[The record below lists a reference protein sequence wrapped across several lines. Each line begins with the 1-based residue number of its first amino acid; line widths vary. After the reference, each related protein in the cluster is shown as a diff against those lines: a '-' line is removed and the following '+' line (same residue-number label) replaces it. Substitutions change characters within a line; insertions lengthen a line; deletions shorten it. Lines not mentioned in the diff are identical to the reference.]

1 MILDGYFYPVDQWL
15 DKIHKVESTG
25 EYEGFSVD
33 NYIVGNRQGGKT
45 VGVGIMSIGDYLCY
59 GYKSVLVR
67 RFEKHFRD
75 AQKPAMESFWL
86 KAWPHKAE
94 FKELVHKVPK
104 LQKLYPLEIVDAID
118 WDAHQIEFKEGH
130 RAFIDGELF
139 CYPASLNL
147 FDDYKQADYFNV
159 HNILYDEFVS
169 ENGERLSNEVEALN
183 NLYDSFARNRDD
195 ALETTAI
202 IYMSNSITDANQFF
216 TEMGID
222 REIRKDTKK
231 LKRPEKAY
239 TYEKVFNQVAADK
252 VANSAFGKK
261 LMAGPRGRDYLGY
274 SQGNEVKDD
283 TSFVQTLKGDFHY
296 IVNFRIDGKVYALKQ
311 HTDTRLF
318 YFTDDKVDK
327 NFHTCFALTMDDHT
341 QGTFLINLEVRKHF
355 AIYKSYYQ
363 SGYMRFN
370 SMRSKNVFME
380 VYRYL

>member
-1 MILDGYFYPVDQWL
+1 MILNGYFYPVDQWL
-15 DKIHKVESTG
+15 NKIHKVESTG
-25 EYEGFSVD
+25 EYEGFAVD

-45 VGVGIMSIGDYLCY
+45 VGVGIMCIGDFLCY
-59 GYKSVLVR
+59 GYCSVLVR

-86 KAWPHKAE
+86 KSWQHRRE
-94 FKELVHKVPK
+94 FKDLVHSVPQ
-104 LQKLYPLEIVDAID
+104 LQKLYPLEIVDNIN
-118 WDAHQIEFKEGH
+118 WDAHKISFQDGH
-130 RAFIDGELF
+130 RAYIDDQLF

-195 ALETTAI
+195 ALQTTAI

-231 LKRPEKAY
+231 LMRPEKAY
-239 TYEKVFNQVAADK
+239 TYEKVYNEIAAQK
-252 VANSAFGKK
+252 IENSAFGKK

-283 TSFVQTLKGDFHY
+283 TSFVKKLSGDFHY
-296 IVNFRIDGKVYALKQ
+296 ISNFRFGGKVYALK
-311 HTDTRLF
+311 HHF
-318 YFTDDKVDK
+318 KSGMYYFTDDKIDYQ
-327 NFHTCFALTMDDHT
+327 FPTCYALTLEDHNDQT
-341 QGTFLINLEVRKHF
+341 WLMNSDIRKRF
-355 AIYKSYYQ
+355 SRFKFQYQ
-363 SGYMRFN
+363 NGFMIFN
-370 SMRSKNVFME
+370 SMRSKNAFME
-380 VYRYL
+380 LYRYL

>member
-1 MILDGYFYPVDQWL
+1 MILNGYFYPVDQWL

-59 GYKSVLVR
+59 GYRSVLVR

-86 KAWPHKAE
+86 KAWPHRAE
-94 FKELVHKVPK
+94 FKELVHAVPK
-104 LQKLYPLEIVDAID
+104 LQKLYPLELVDSIA
-118 WDAHQIEFKEGH
+118 WDGHQIDFKEGH
-130 RAFIDGELF
+130 RAFIDGDLF

-283 TSFVQTLKGDFHY
+283 TSFVQTLKGDFNY
-296 IVNFRIDGKVYALKQ
+296 IVNFRIDGKIYALKQ
-311 HTDTRLF
+311 HSDTRLF

-355 AIYKSYYQ
+355 VIYKSYYQ

>member
-1 MILDGYFYPVDQWL
+1 MILNGYFYPVDQWL
-15 DKIHKVESTG
+15 NKIHKVEPTG

-45 VGVGIMSIGDYLCY
+45 VGVGIMCIGDFLCY
-59 GYKSVLVR
+59 GYCSVLVR

-75 AQKPAMESFWL
+75 AQKPAMESFWM
-86 KAWPHKAE
+86 KAWPHRAE
-94 FKELVHKVPK
+94 FKELIHKVPQ
-104 LQKLYPLEIVDAID
+104 LQKLYPLELVDSID
-118 WDAHQIEFKEGH
+118 WDKHDINFKEGH
-130 RAFIDGELF
+130 RAYIDGALF

-169 ENGERLSNEVEALN
+169 ENGDRLNNEVEALN

-195 ALETTAI
+195 ALKSTAI
-202 IYMSNSITDANQFF
+202 IYMSNSVTDANQFF

-231 LKRPEKAY
+231 LSRPEKAY
-239 TYEKVFNQVAADK
+239 TYEKVFNQVAAQKIED
-252 VANSAFGKK
+252 SAFGKK
-261 LMAGPRGRDYLGY
+261 LKAGPRGRDYLGY

-283 TSFVQTLKGDFHY
+283 LSFVKKLSGDFHY
-296 IVNFRIDGKVYALKQ
+296 IVNFRYNGKFYALKR
-311 HTDTRLF
+311 HMKTGMY

-327 NFHTCFALTMDDHT
+327 NFPSCFALTIEDHNSE
-341 QGTFLINLEVRKHF
+341 TFLMSPEVRRNF
-355 AIYKSYYQ
+355 AIYKAYYQ
-363 SGYMRFN
+363 NCKMMFN

-380 VYRYL
+380 LYRFL

>member
-1 MILDGYFYPVDQWL
+1 MILNGYFYPVDQWL
-15 DKIHKVESTG
+15 NKIHKVEPTG
-25 EYEGFSVD
+25 EYEGFAVD

-45 VGVGIMSIGDYLCY
+45 VGVGIFCIADFLCY
-59 GYKSVLVR
+59 GYCSVLVR

-86 KAWPHKAE
+86 KAWPHRHE

-104 LQKLYPLEIVDAID
+104 LQELYPLDVVDNID
-118 WDAHQIEFKEGH
+118 WDSHELSFKEGH
-130 RAFIDGELF
+130 RAYIDGQLF

-195 ALETTAI
+195 ALQSTAI
-202 IYMSNSITDANQFF
+202 IYMSNSISDANQFF

-231 LKRPEKAY
+231 LSRPEKAY
-239 TYEKVFNQVAADK
+239 TYEKVYNQVAAQK
-252 VANSAFGKK
+252 IENSAFGKK

-283 TSFVQTLKGDFHY
+283 MSFVKKLTGDFNY
-296 IVNFRIDGKVYALKQ
+296 LTNFRYNGKVYALKY
-311 HTDTRLF
+311 HYGSGMN

-327 NFHTCFALTMDDHT
+327 DFPVCFALTPDDHNDQT
-341 QGTFLINLEVRKHF
+341 WLMSREQRKKF
-355 AIYKSYYQ
+355 AVYKTYYQ
-363 SGYMRFN
+363 GGRMIFN
-370 SMRSKNVFME
+370 SMRSKNAFLE
-380 VYRYL
+380 LYRYL